1 MGRLE
6 QDASKFW
13 KLMQKMRHSPFEL
26 SKGFARENEL
36 PTLAATTCFPK
47 LAARIHREINTQEIA

>member
-13 KLMQKMRHSPFEL
+13 KLMQKMKHSPHAL
-26 SKGFARENEL
+26 SRGFAKDNEL
-36 PTLAATTCFPK
+36 PTLAATTYFPK
-47 LAARIHREINTQEIA
+47 LAARIQKEIAQ